1 MENGLYSVTELNLAI
16 KRLLEGEPS
25 LSRVQVRGE
34 ISNYKVYPSGHAYF
48 SLKDGESVISAIM
61 WNSYRQNLSF
71 EPKNGDEVI
80 AFGRITAYPSRGSYQ
95 LSCLSLSPYGLG
107 AELLKLKQLQ
117 EKLKKEGLFDESR
130 KRPLPSFPKR
140 VGVIAGANSAGMRDV
155 VHNIEIRFPLL
166 TLCLFPSLV
175 QGKAAPD
182 SICASL
188 SKAKLAHLDVLIV
201 ARGGGA
207 SEDLSAFND
216 ESVVRAVASFPCPV
230 VSAVGHEVDV
240 TLTDFAADMR
250 VSTPTAAAIAVTP
263 EKEEIMA
270 YIDDR
275 SSRMDEAVYSRI
287 ERLGERLSSLSN
299 RPIFASP
306 EAIYENKLTLIAN
319 MAKRMDQSV
328 AIKQG
333 DARRRYE
340 SLLSG
345 LEALDPYSVLR
356 RGYSLVE
363 DEQGNVLSSAK
374 QAKAGQ
380 RVSIG
385 LSDGIIEAEV
395 KKIKEKQSQ
404 GQ

>member
-1 MENGLYSVTELNLAI
+1 
-16 KRLLEGEPS
+16 
-25 LSRVQVRGE
+25 
-34 ISNYKVYPSGHAYF
+34 
-48 SLKDGESVISAIM
+48 
-61 WNSYRQNLSF
+61 
-71 EPKNGDEVI
+71 
-80 AFGRITAYPSRGSYQ
+80 
-95 LSCLSLSPYGLG
+95 
-107 AELLKLKQLQ
+107 
-117 EKLKKEGLFDESR
+117 
-130 KRPLPSFPKR
+130 
-140 VGVIAGANSAGMRDV
+140 MRDV
-155 VHNIEIRFPLL
+155 IHNIEIRFPLL

-188 SKAKLAHLDVLIV
+188 NKAKDAHLDVLIV

-216 ESVVRAVASFPCPV
+216 ESVVRGVASFPCPV

-275 SSRMDEAVYSRI
+275 SSRMDEAVFSRI

-328 AIKQG
+328 AIKEG
-333 DARRRYE
+333 EARRRYE

-345 LEALDPYSVLR
+345 LEALNPYSVLR

-374 QAKAGQ
+374 QAKPGQ